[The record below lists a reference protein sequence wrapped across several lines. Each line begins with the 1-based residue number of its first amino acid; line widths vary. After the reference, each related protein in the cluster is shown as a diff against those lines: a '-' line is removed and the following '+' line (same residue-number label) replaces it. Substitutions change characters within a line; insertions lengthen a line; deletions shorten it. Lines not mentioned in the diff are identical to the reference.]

1 MWSALIAFVLSSWQP
16 NHSRVSSHSLWKP
29 PYSAFRFKPE
39 TNAALNTNR
48 LEDSTF
54 LITFLFGM
62 AGKCA
67 TPPFSPS
74 IKGEK
79 MVRPGHSRTLPRP
92 GFWILRLAR
101 HLWWQRQASDHYPAT
116 EGAVRWLSLLDFF
129 EFVMKVLRCWHCMM
143 FVHKNCIIIT
153 YLDDLTDVFF
163 FKCCSSFPVIRNRG
177 AASNSI

>member
-1 MWSALIAFVLSSWQP
+1 MQKMCRGIVSLLCGAHWLLLCWALGNLIILEYLVTVCENRPIPLSD
-16 NHSRVSSHSLWKP
+16 
-29 PYSAFRFKPE
+29 
-39 TNAALNTNR
+39 LNQKLITTLNKSR

-129 EFVMKVLRCWHCMM
+129 EFVMKSVEGWHCMM
-143 FVHKNCIIIT
+143 FVHKI
-153 YLDDLTDVFF
+153 
-163 FKCCSSFPVIRNRG
+163 
-177 AASNSI
+177 A

>member
-1 MWSALIAFVLSSWQP
+1 MSQFYFSYLSNFENANRCVRAWASLLCGAHWLLLCWALGNLIILEYLY
-16 NHSRVSSHSLWKP
+16 SHSLWKP
-29 PYSAFRFKPE
+29 SYSAFRFKPE
-39 TNAALNTNR
+39 TNTALNKNR

-116 EGAVRWLSLLDFF
+116 EGAVRVLSLLDFF

-143 FVHKNCIIIT
+143 FVHKI
-153 YLDDLTDVFF
+153 
-163 FKCCSSFPVIRNRG
+163 
-177 AASNSI
+177 A